1 MESEVREMVERKKL
15 KSLEIDLE
23 KNIYKLNGEDME
35 FVSRIDI
42 SYNNGEWTL
51 FLTRDEIY
59 AQTVPKKT
67 T

>member
-1 MESEVREMVERKKL
+1 MVERKQL

-23 KNIYKLNGEDME
+23 KNIYKLNGENMA

-51 FLTRDEIY
+51 FLTRDELY
-59 AQTVPKKT
+59 GQTVPKKT

>member
-1 MESEVREMVERKKL
+1 MVVERKKL
-15 KSLEIDLE
+15 ESLEIDLE
-23 KNIYKLNGEDME
+23 KNIYKLNGEGME

-51 FLTRDEIY
+51 FLTKDEVY
-59 AQTVPKKT
+59 SQTVSDKT

>member
-1 MESEVREMVERKKL
+1 MLVERKKL
-15 KSLEIDLE
+15 ESLEIDLE

-51 FLTRDEIY
+51 FLTKDEVY
-59 AQTVPKKT
+59 SQTVSDKIT
-67 T
+67 

>member
-1 MESEVREMVERKKL
+1 MVVERKKL
-15 KSLEIDLE
+15 ESLEIDLE

-51 FLTRDEIY
+51 FLTKDEVY
-59 AQTVPKKT
+59 SQTVSDKT

>member
-1 MESEVREMVERKKL
+1 MLVERKKL
-15 KSLEIDLE
+15 ESLEIDLE

-51 FLTRDEIY
+51 FLTKDEVY
-59 AQTVPKKT
+59 SQTVSDKT

>member
-1 MESEVREMVERKKL
+1 MVVERKKL
-15 KSLEIDLE
+15 ESLEIDLE
-23 KNIYKLNGEDME
+23 KNIYKLNGEDMK

-51 FLTRDEIY
+51 FLTKDEVY
-59 AQTVPKKT
+59 SQTVSDKT

>member
-1 MESEVREMVERKKL
+1 MVVERKKL
-15 KSLEIDLE
+15 ESLEIDLE

-51 FLTRDEIY
+51 FLTKDEVY
-59 AQTVPKKT
+59 SQTVSNEIH
-67 T
+67 

>member
-1 MESEVREMVERKKL
+1 MVIERKKL

-23 KNIYKLNGEDME
+23 KNIYKLNGEDMR

-51 FLTRDEIY
+51 FLTKDEVY
-59 AQTVPKKT
+59 SRTVPDKIT
-67 T
+67 